1 MKYIQ
6 CFSLTVRLAGVMCGG
21 LLFSNGSHPSLCTP
35 EIINGNGDG
44 GTDKAEGQM
53 QFAGTSGGC
62 NTKETGE

>member
-35 EIINGNGDG
+35 EIINGNRDV
-44 GTDKAEGQM
+44 GTERDRCSLQGQVED
-53 QFAGTSGGC
+53 AVL
-62 NTKETGE
+62 